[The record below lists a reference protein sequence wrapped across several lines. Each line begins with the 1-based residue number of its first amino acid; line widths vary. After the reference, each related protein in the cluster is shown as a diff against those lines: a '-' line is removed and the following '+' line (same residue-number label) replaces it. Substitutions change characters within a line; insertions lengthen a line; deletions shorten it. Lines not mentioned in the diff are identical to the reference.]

1 MRTYIR
7 YNRGAFTLIEL
18 LVVVAI
24 ISMLIA
30 MLLPSLSRARR
41 QAKSVICQSNLR
53 TLGQGITSFAAGNN
67 DRLPGPLHPAVY
79 RDQGIEAL
87 TNPTNGLPAMDYE
100 DAKYQQTRFLTFVLR
115 QEFTDSDAMSN
126 SISDEVS
133 RCPIGDEV
141 NPDDNFVKFYE
152 KTGDRA
158 YPTHYVVN
166 TIHTEDDSPQGDPV
180 GGVRTTNPA
189 HYFGWANWSSTA
201 YSPPPTK
208 LTKIGRPAEE
218 WAVADAWHR
227 PKVNTSMGEL
237 QQEGPYQYNWSGR
250 AMPNFAP
257 HFSGMVY
264 DFVDDDERR
273 DSSTRIREGEE
284 DGETNTAFFDG
295 HAAPVSSKTY
305 WAGAWDILYGFP
317 GTVNPAMLDPDKD
330 SALGRTVWSGVWK

>member
-30 MLLPSLSRARR
+30 ILLPSLSRARK
-41 QAKSVICQSNLR
+41 QTKSVICQSNLR

-79 RDQGIEAL
+79 RDQGIQTL
-87 TNPTNGLPAMDYE
+87 TDPEYFLPEFTYE
-100 DAKYQQTRFLTFVLR
+100 QAKWQQQRFLTYVLR
-115 QEFTDSDAMSN
+115 QEFTDSDEMAN

-133 RCPIGDEV
+133 RCPIGDQV
-141 NPDDNFVKFYE
+141 NPDDNFRLFYE
-152 KTGDRA
+152 KTNKKA

-166 TIHTEDDSPQGDPV
+166 TLHTAGDDPQGNPV
-180 GGVRTTNPA
+180 FGVRRTNPP
-189 HYFGWANWSSTA
+189 HYFGWAYWSEDA
-201 YSPPPTK
+201 PHLPPTK
-208 LTKIGRPAEE
+208 LTKIQRPAEE
-218 WAVADAWHR
+218 WAVADAWYR
-227 PKVNTSMGEL
+227 PRVNTSMGEL
-237 QQEGPYQYNWSGR
+237 QQEGPYQYDWTGESL
-250 AMPNFAP
+250 PNFAP
-257 HFSGMVY
+257 HFANRVY
-264 DFVDDDERR
+264 DYVDGDER
-273 DSSTRIREGEE
+273 DDMSSRIREGEE

-317 GTVNPAMLDPDKD
+317 GTVNPAMLNPDRNG
-330 SALGRTVWSGVWK
+330 SMGFVWDGVWK

>member
-67 DRLPGPLHPAVY
+67 DRLPGPLHPAMY

-100 DAKYQQTRFLTFVLR
+100 TAKYQQTRFLTYVLR
-115 QEFTDSDAMSN
+115 QEFTDSDAMAN

-133 RCPIGDEV
+133 RCPIADEV
-141 NPDDNFVKFYE
+141 NPDDNFVKFYD
-152 KTGDRA
+152 KTGRRA
-158 YPTHYVVN
+158 YPTDYVVN
-166 TIHTEDDSPQGDPV
+166 TIHIEGPDPQGSPV
-180 GGVRTTNPA
+180 GGVRRTDPP
-189 HYFGWANWSSTA
+189 HYFGWAFYERNA
-201 YSPPPTK
+201 NHLPPQK
-208 LTKIGRPAEE
+208 LTSIRRPAEE
-218 WAVADAWHR
+218 WAVADAWYR
-227 PKVNTSMGEL
+227 RRTNSSMGEL
-237 QQEGPYQYNWSGR
+237 QQEGPYQYDWTGDSL
-250 AMPNFAP
+250 PNFAP

-264 DFVDDDERR
+264 DFVNHDERV
-273 DSSTRIREGEE
+273 STSTRIREGEE

-295 HAAPVSSKTY
+295 HAAPVRSKTY
-305 WAGAWDILYGFP
+305 WVGAWDILYGFR
-317 GTVNPAMLDPDKD
+317 GTVNPAMIDPDRNG
-330 SALGRTVWSGVWK
+330 SLGFIWDGVWK